1 MVFTSLN
8 FLLLLPVFLSI
19 YYALTARYRWIFLLL
34 ASLVFYFNIRPVYLL
49 ILLFIGSLTYLGAI
63 LIDKTK
69 SDITRSKY
77 LNWFVVLLFTP
88 LFFYKYFPS
97 IGHLIESKFGIE
109 NFPYLISLDSLI
121 LPVGI
126 SFYTFM
132 AVGYL
137 VDVYNEE
144 IVAEKHFGL
153 SVLFVSF
160 FPLLLSGPIERSG
173 HMFKQFRNLPS
184 FDFSN
189 ISAGA
194 KMMIW
199 GYFMKLVVADRLGI
213 YVDQVYDQYESHNGT
228 TLLFASILYP
238 FQVYADL
245 GGYSL
250 IAIGV
255 SRMMG
260 INVIQNFRRPFFA
273 TSMAEFWRRWH
284 ISLITWLTDYLY
296 TPLSFYFRK
305 FKMTGVVLALLLTF
319 LISGIWHGASMTFVI
334 WGLLQGTFLSIEA
347 ITQKKRSALELKYQL
362 QNRNW
367 YLFIWMAITFLM
379 FATSQIYARSENVPM
394 ANQIINKIFT
404 QNGSPFL
411 DLTFMVIGIIG
422 LLIVLLSEYLT
433 EFYKYDL
440 LNIKNQILRYL
451 FLISIILF
459 TILLGDLRTNSFIY
473 FQF

>member
-1 MVFTSLN
+1 
-8 FLLLLPVFLSI
+8 
-19 YYALTARYRWIFLLL
+19 
-34 ASLVFYFNIRPVYLL
+34 
-49 ILLFIGSLTYLGAI
+49 
-63 LIDKTK
+63 
-69 SDITRSKY
+69 
-77 LNWFVVLLFTP
+77 
-88 LFFYKYFPS
+88 
-97 IGHLIESKFGIE
+97 
-109 NFPYLISLDSLI
+109 
-121 LPVGI
+121 
-126 SFYTFM
+126 
-132 AVGYL
+132 
-137 VDVYNEE
+137 
-144 IVAEKHFGL
+144 
-153 SVLFVSF
+153 
-160 FPLLLSGPIERSG
+160 
-173 HMFKQFRNLPS
+173 MFKQFRNLPS

-334 WGLLQGTFLSIEA
+334 WGLLQGTFLRIEA
-347 ITQKKRSALELKYQL
+347 ITQKRRSALELKYQL

-404 QNGSPFL
+404 QNGSPYLGSFSL
-411 DLTFMVIGIIG
+411 FIG
-422 LLIVLLSEYLT
+422 LFWLI
-433 EFYKYDL
+433 
-440 LNIKNQILRYL
+440 
-451 FLISIILF
+451 FLIIKDLGEEWNIQKLQFSYLRSDWLKYFLASFFIYMIIIF
-459 TILLGDLRTNSFIY
+459 RSTGSAGKFIY
-473 FQF
+473 FDF